1 MSPGGT
7 SRETLMLVIRW
18 VVCQKI
24 RMLEKRKL
32 ISYAILAGL
41 VGVFALSGWLASQG
55 RFLEAIT
62 LVGVVTT
69 LGWFLARILNRNA
82 EPED

>member
-1 MSPGGT
+1 
-7 SRETLMLVIRW
+7 MLVFRH

-24 RMLEKRKL
+24 RMQERRKM
-32 ISYAILAGL
+32 IAYAILAGL
-41 VGVFALSGWLASQG
+41 IGVFAFSGWLASQG

-69 LGWFLARILNRNA
+69 LGWFLARNLNRNS
-82 EPED
+82 EPQD